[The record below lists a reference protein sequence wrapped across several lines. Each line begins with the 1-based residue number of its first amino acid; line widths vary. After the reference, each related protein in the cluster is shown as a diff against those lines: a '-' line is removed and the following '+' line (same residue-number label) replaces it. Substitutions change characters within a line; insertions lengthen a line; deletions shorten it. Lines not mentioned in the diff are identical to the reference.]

1 MKISEPPSRQERQ
14 VSTPIPVID
23 FHKFMVGD
31 VVAKEAVADRISS
44 AIQEIGCFY
53 LENSVPQTLVEQVFA
68 QAQSFFALP
77 DEEKNQVKLAPGTSR
92 GYVARGKERVLLE
105 AFNFG
110 LDIATDEAGVTH
122 QRFGEPN
129 RWPANQ
135 REFRQVLLEFF
146 TTCRD
151 TSFSILQALAIA
163 LKLPESYF
171 TDFHIERNFNT
182 SINHYPS
189 VSQPLS
195 PAETRFAEHT
205 DYGSITLIFQDETA
219 GLEVCTNAGEWIAA
233 PYLPGKVLVILADL
247 MQRWTNDK
255 FPATK
260 HRVPLPSKFPTN
272 PRYSII
278 YFESPDYDT
287 EITCLDNCLEENA
300 TPNYPPI
307 RTHEYINQV
316 ATGGYTNVKT

>member
-23 FHKFMVGD
+23 FHPFIVGD
-31 VVAKEAVADRISS
+31 VVAKQAVADRISC

-53 LENSVPQTLVEQVFA
+53 LENCVPQTLVDRVFA
-68 QAQSFFALP
+68 QAQSFFALSQ
-77 DEEKNQVKLAPGTSR
+77 EEKNQVKLAPGTSR

-110 LDIATDEAGVTH
+110 LDVAINEAGVTP
-122 QRFGEPN
+122 QGFGEPN
-129 RWPANQ
+129 RWPENQ
-135 REFRQVLLEFF
+135 KEFRQLLLEFF

-151 TSFSILQALAIA
+151 ASFSILQAMAIA

-171 TDFHIERNFNT
+171 TDFHLERNFNT

-189 VSQPLS
+189 LHQALP
-195 PAETRFAEHT
+195 PGETRFAEHT

-219 GLEVCTNAGEWIAA
+219 GLEVCNDAGEWIAA
-233 PYLPGKVLVILADL
+233 PFAPGKVLVILADL

-260 HRVPLPSKFPTN
+260 HRVPLPSKFPSN

-278 YFESPDYDT
+278 YFESPDYDA
-287 EITCLDNCLEENA
+287 EITCLESNA

-307 RTHEYINQV
+307 RTHEYINQI
-316 ATGGYTNVKT
+316 ATGSYASEKK

>member
-1 MKISEPPSRQERQ
+1 MNPIKEREPQLI

-23 FHKFMVGD
+23 FHPFLIGD
-31 VVAKEAVADRISS
+31 FATKEAVADRISC

-53 LENSVPQTLVEQVFA
+53 LENCVPQTLVEQVFA
-68 QAQSFFALP
+68 QAQTFFALP
-77 DEEKNQVKLAPGTSR
+77 QEQKNQVKLAPGTSR
-92 GYVARGKERVLLE
+92 GYVARGKERILLE
-105 AFNFG
+105 AFNYG
-110 LDIATDEAGVTH
+110 LDIAPSEADGTH

-129 RWPANQ
+129 QWPENQ
-135 REFRQVLLEFF
+135 TEFRQTLLEFF
-146 TTCRD
+146 TTCRGA
-151 TSFSILQALAIA
+151 SFSILQALAIA

-171 TDFHIERNFNT
+171 TDFHLERNFNT

-189 VSQPLS
+189 LQQPPS
-195 PAETRFAEHT
+195 PGETRFAEHT

-219 GLEVCTNAGEWIAA
+219 GLEVCNDAGEWIPA
-233 PYLPGKVLVILADL
+233 PFVPGKVLVILADL

-260 HRVPLPSKFPTN
+260 HRVPLPSKFPSK

-278 YFESPDYDT
+278 YFESPDYDA
-287 EITCLDNCLEENA
+287 EITCLESNA

-307 RTHEYINQV
+307 RTHEYINQI
-316 ATGGYTNVKT
+316 ATGGYTSEKK

>member
-1 MKISEPPSRQERQ
+1 MNPIKEREPQVI
-14 VSTPIPVID
+14 VSTQIPVID
-23 FHKFMVGD
+23 FHPFMVGD
-31 VVAKEAVADRISS
+31 IVAKQAVADRISC

-53 LENSVPQTLVEQVFA
+53 LENCVPQTLVDQVFA

-77 DEEKNQVKLAPGTSR
+77 QEEKNQVKLAPGTSR
-92 GYVARGKERVLLE
+92 GYVARGKKRVLLE

-110 LDIATDEAGVTH
+110 LDVTINEAGVTP
-122 QRFGEPN
+122 QGFGEPN
-129 RWPANQ
+129 RWPENQ
-135 REFRQVLLEFF
+135 KEFRQLLLEFF

-151 TSFSILQALAIA
+151 ASFNILQAMAIA

-189 VSQPLS
+189 LQQTPS
-195 PAETRFAEHT
+195 PGEMRFAEHT
-205 DYGSITLIFQDETA
+205 DYGSITLIFQDEIA
-219 GLEVCTNAGEWIAA
+219 GLEVCNDAGEWIAA
-233 PYLPGKVLVILADL
+233 PFLPGKVLVILADL

-260 HRVPLPSKFPTN
+260 HRVPLPSKFPSN

-278 YFESPDYDT
+278 YFESPDYDA
-287 EITCLDNCLEENA
+287 EISCLESNA

-307 RTHEYINQV
+307 RTHEYINQI
-316 ATGGYTNVKT
+316 ATGSYASEKK

>member
-1 MKISEPPSRQERQ
+1 MNPIKEREPQLI

-23 FHKFMVGD
+23 FHPFLVGD
-31 VVAKEAVADRISS
+31 FATKEAVADRISC

-53 LENSVPQTLVEQVFA
+53 LENCVPQTLVEQVFA
-68 QAQSFFALP
+68 QAQTFFALP
-77 DEEKNQVKLAPGTSR
+77 QEEKNQVRLVPGTSR
-92 GYVARGKERVLLE
+92 GYVVRGKERVLLE

-110 LDIATDEAGVTH
+110 LDVAPAEEGVTH
-122 QRFGEPN
+122 QQFGEPN
-129 RWPANQ
+129 QWPQ
-135 REFRQVLLEFF
+135 DQKEFRQVLLEFF
-146 TTCRD
+146 TNCRGK
-151 TSFSILQALAIA
+151 SFSILQALAIA

-171 TDFHIERNFNT
+171 TDFHQERNFNT

-189 VSQPLS
+189 LQQPPS
-195 PAETRFAEHT
+195 PGETRFAEHT

-219 GLEVCTNAGEWIAA
+219 GLEVCNDAGEWIAA
-233 PYLPGKVLVILADL
+233 PFVPGKVLVILADL

-260 HRVPLPSKFPTN
+260 HRVPLPAKFPSN

-278 YFESPDYDT
+278 YFESPDYDA
-287 EITCLDNCLEENA
+287 EITCLESNT

-316 ATGGYTNVKT
+316 ATGGYTSEKK

>member
-23 FHKFMVGD
+23 FHPFIVGD
-31 VVAKEAVADRISS
+31 IVAKQAVADRISC

-53 LENSVPQTLVEQVFA
+53 LENCVPQTLVDQVFA

-77 DEEKNQVKLAPGTSR
+77 QEEKNQVKLAPGTSR

-110 LDIATDEAGVTH
+110 LDVTINEAGVTP
-122 QRFGEPN
+122 QGFGEPN
-129 RWPANQ
+129 RWPENQ
-135 REFRQVLLEFF
+135 KEFRQLLLEFF

-151 TSFSILQALAIA
+151 ASFSILQAMAIA

-189 VSQPLS
+189 LQQTPS
-195 PAETRFAEHT
+195 PGEMRFAEHT
-205 DYGSITLIFQDETA
+205 DYGSITLIFQDEIA
-219 GLEVCTNAGEWIAA
+219 GLEVCNDAEEWIAA
-233 PYLPGKVLVILADL
+233 PFLPGKVLVILADL

-260 HRVPLPSKFPTN
+260 HRVPLPSKFPSN

-278 YFESPDYDT
+278 YFESPDYDA
-287 EITCLDNCLEENA
+287 EITCLESNA

-307 RTHEYINQV
+307 RTHEYINQI
-316 ATGGYTNVKT
+316 ATGSYASEKK

>member
-1 MKISEPPSRQERQ
+1 MNPIKEREPQLI

-23 FHKFMVGD
+23 FQPFMVGD
-31 VVAKEAVADRISS
+31 FATKEAVADRISS

-53 LENSVPQTLVEQVFA
+53 LENCVSQPLVEQVFA
-68 QAQSFFALP
+68 QAQTFFALP
-77 DEEKNQVKLAPGTSR
+77 QEEKNQVRLVAGTSR

-110 LDIATDEAGVTH
+110 LDVAPVEAGVTP
-122 QRFGEPN
+122 QQFGEPN
-129 RWPANQ
+129 QWPQ
-135 REFRQVLLEFF
+135 HQKEFRQTLLEFF
-146 TTCRD
+146 TNCRSA
-151 TSFSILQALAIA
+151 SFSILQALAIA

-189 VSQPLS
+189 LHQPPSLG
-195 PAETRFAEHT
+195 ETRFAEHT

-219 GLEVCTNAGEWIAA
+219 GLEVCNNAGEWIAA
-233 PYLPGKVLVILADL
+233 PYLPGKVLVILGDL
-247 MQRWTNDK
+247 MQRWTNDQ
-255 FPATK
+255 FPTTK
-260 HRVPLPSKFPTN
+260 HRVPLPCKFPSN

-278 YFESPDYDT
+278 YFESPDYDA
-287 EITCLDNCLEENA
+287 EITCLDANA

-307 RTHEYINQV
+307 RTHEYINQI
-316 ATGGYTNVKT
+316 ATGGYTSEKK

>member
-1 MKISEPPSRQERQ
+1 MNPIKEREPQLIL
-14 VSTPIPVID
+14 STPIPIID
-23 FHKFMVGD
+23 FHPFMIGD
-31 VVAKEAVADRISS
+31 IVAKQAVSDRILS
-44 AIQEIGCFY
+44 AIQETGCFY
-53 LENSVPQTLVEQVFA
+53 LENCIPQTLVEQVFA

-77 DEEKNQVKLAPGTSR
+77 QAEKDQVRLLPGTSR

-110 LDIATDEAGVTH
+110 LDVANHEAGVT
-122 QRFGEPN
+122 QQQFGEPN
-129 RWPANQ
+129 RWPENQ
-135 REFRQVLLEFF
+135 TQFRQVLLAFF
-146 TTCRD
+146 STCRD
-151 TSFSILQALAIA
+151 ASFRILQALAIA

-171 TDFHIERNFNT
+171 TDFHQERNFNT
-182 SINHYPS
+182 SINHYPPLQ
-189 VSQPLS
+189 QPLS
-195 PAETRFAEHT
+195 PGETRFAEHT

-219 GLEVCTNAGEWIAA
+219 GLEVCTDAGEWVAA

-278 YFESPDYDT
+278 YFESPDYDA
-287 EITCLDNCLEENA
+287 EISCIEANA
-300 TPNYPPI
+300 MPKYSPI
-307 RTHEYINQV
+307 LTHEYINQV
-316 ATGGYTNVKT
+316 ATGGYTSEKK

>member
-1 MKISEPPSRQERQ
+1 MNPIKEREPQVI
-14 VSTPIPVID
+14 VSTPIPIID
-23 FHKFMVGD
+23 FHPFMVGD
-31 VVAKEAVADRISS
+31 IAAKEAVADKIAC

-53 LENSVPQTLVEQVFA
+53 LENCVPQTLVDQVFA

-77 DEEKNQVKLAPGTSR
+77 QEEKNQVRLLPGTSR

-110 LDIATDEAGVTH
+110 LDVPTDEAGTH
-122 QRFGEPN
+122 QKFGEPN
-129 RWPANQ
+129 RWLENQ
-135 REFRQVLLEFF
+135 KEFRQVLLEFF

-151 TSFSILQALAIA
+151 ASFSILQALAIA

-189 VSQPLS
+189 LHEPPS
-195 PAETRFAEHT
+195 AGETRFAEHT

-219 GLEVCTNAGEWIAA
+219 GLEVCNDAREWIAA
-233 PYLPGKVLVILADL
+233 PFASGKVLVILADL

-260 HRVPLPSKFPTN
+260 HRVPLPSKFPSN

-278 YFESPDYDT
+278 YFESPDYDA
-287 EITCLDNCLEENA
+287 EITCLENCVKPNA

-307 RTHEYINQV
+307 RTHEYIYQV
-316 ATGGYTNVKT
+316 ATGGYTSEKQ

>member
-1 MKISEPPSRQERQ
+1 MNPIKEREPQVI

-23 FHKFMVGD
+23 FHPFMIGD
-31 VVAKEAVADRISS
+31 FAAKETVANQISC

-53 LENSVPQTLVEQVFA
+53 LENCVPQTLVDRVFA

-77 DEEKNQVKLAPGTSR
+77 QEEKNQVKLAPGTSR

-110 LDIATDEAGVTH
+110 LDVATDEAGVTP
-122 QRFGEPN
+122 QGFGEPN
-129 RWPANQ
+129 RWPENQ
-135 REFRQVLLEFF
+135 KEFRQLLLEFF

-151 TSFSILQALAIA
+151 ASFSILQAIAIA

-171 TDFHIERNFNT
+171 TDFHLERNFNT

-189 VSQPLS
+189 LQQPPS
-195 PAETRFAEHT
+195 PGETRFAEHT

-219 GLEVCTNAGEWIAA
+219 GLEVCNDSGEWIAA
-233 PYLPGKVLVILADL
+233 PFAPGKVLVILADL

-260 HRVPLPSKFPTN
+260 HRVPLPSKFPSN

-278 YFESPDYDT
+278 YFESPDYDA
-287 EITCLDNCLEENA
+287 EITCLESNA

-307 RTHEYINQV
+307 RTHEYINQI
-316 ATGGYTNVKT
+316 ATGSYASEKK

>member
-1 MKISEPPSRQERQ
+1 MNPIKEREPELI
-14 VSTPIPVID
+14 VSTTIPVID
-23 FHKFMVGD
+23 FHPFMVGD
-31 VVAKEAVADRISS
+31 IAAKETVANQISC

-53 LENSVPQTLVEQVFA
+53 LENCVPQTLVDQVFA

-77 DEEKNQVKLAPGTSR
+77 QEQKNQVKLAPGTSR
-92 GYVARGKERVLLE
+92 GYVVRGKERVLLE

-110 LDIATDEAGVTH
+110 LDVAPAEAGVTP
-122 QRFGEPN
+122 QQFGEPN
-129 RWPANQ
+129 QWPEDQ
-135 REFRQVLLEFF
+135 IEFRQLLLEFF

-151 TSFSILQALAIA
+151 ASFSILQALAIA

-171 TDFHIERNFNT
+171 TDFHLERNFNT

-189 VSQPLS
+189 LQQPPS
-195 PAETRFAEHT
+195 PGETRFAEHT

-219 GLEVCTNAGEWIAA
+219 GLEVCNDAGEWIAA
-233 PYLPGKVLVILADL
+233 PFVPGKVLVILADL

-260 HRVPLPSKFPTN
+260 HRVPLPSKFPSN

-278 YFESPDYDT
+278 YFESPDYDA
-287 EITCLDNCLEENA
+287 EITCLENCVKANA

-316 ATGGYTNVKT
+316 ATGSYTSEKK